1 MPTEMRPAYGGWIP
15 LLSSTRS
22 KQAHTTHQHPIE
34 GRIYY
39 PFHPQCGETVLI
51 ARQYAVDIQS
61 GFILKMSISAA
72 TDRTFNLTPRALAFA
87 KIRASHSSLSVRECA
102 ELAGYAKAG
111 AAVRG
116 FELLR
121 DDRVIRAIRAIRA
134 ILHYSALAFARA
146 AGELSERMEA
156 SCKPR
161 PSHCICGAGDPASF
175 SAGRWSTFDRRAID
189 NLRGETKAL
198 AERLTKI
205 EKLSEVTLYCAL

>member
-1 MPTEMRPAYGGWIP
+1 
-15 LLSSTRS
+15 
-22 KQAHTTHQHPIE
+22 
-34 GRIYY
+34 
-39 PFHPQCGETVLI
+39 
-51 ARQYAVDIQS
+51 
-61 GFILKMSISAA
+61 MSIRK
-72 TDRTFNLTPRALAFA
+72 DFYLTPRALAFV
-87 KIRASHSSLSVRECA
+87 KIRAVHPSLSIRECA

-121 DDRVIRAIRAIRA
+121 DDRVVRA
-134 ILHYSALAFARA
+134 ILHYSALAVAKA

-189 NLRGETKAL
+189 KLRAETKAL

-205 EKLSEVTLYCAL
+205 EKLYDAALFQAP